1 MAAKMTPQ
9 RRKALVKG
17 ASKAKI
23 KARVDLTACTGCEV
37 CISACP
43 VPTCIE
49 PFGES
54 IQTRGVFVNFDL
66 CIGCMLCVKDCPW
79 DTIAMIPTPKTE
91 GKTTSLEC
99 WQDSSALIFDN
110 IDLLDERVSTP
121 LMASLK
127 NTPSEGAS

>member
-1 MAAKMTPQ
+1 MAAPMTPQ
-9 RRKALVKG
+9 RREALVKG

-54 IQTRGVFVNFDL
+54 IQTRGVYINFDL

-79 DTIAMIPTPKTE
+79 DTIAMIPTAKTT

-99 WQDSSALIFDN
+99 WQDETALIFDN
-110 IDLLDERVSTP
+110 IHLLEDRVREP
-121 LMASLK
+121 LEKAAK
-127 NTPSEGAS
+127 TQAAGA